1 MSNNAEAALRVVGQW
16 KEQQPA
22 SIRWAKLR
30 GQVKDLV
37 KARHQ
42 VKEFMSGRYRKVH
55 YRKNPP
61 HPLALADIDTL
72 WEIRKCAEKLA
83 DAERDC
89 PLYLGEDFDEDFDDT
104 PADFDA
110 EEKLRDQLQAARQRV
125 ALVSA
130 AEVDAYVQWS
140 WDALENPL
148 LYI

>member
-1 MSNNAEAALRVVGQW
+1 MSSNIEAALRVVGQW

-22 SIRWAKLR
+22 NIRWAKLR

-37 KARHQ
+37 KARRQ
-42 VKEFMSGRYRKVH
+42 VKEFMANRYRPVH

-61 HPLALADIDTL
+61 HPLALADIETL
-72 WEIRKCAEKLA
+72 WALRKCAEKLA
-83 DAERDC
+83 DAEREC
-89 PLYLGEDFDEDFDDT
+89 QFYLDDEF
-104 PADFDA
+104 DFDA
-110 EEKLRDQLQAARQRV
+110 EEELRDQLQAERQRV
-125 ALVSA
+125 GLLTT